1 MYIPRA
7 EDPDE
12 ALAAAVAAAVK
23 AEAAKAAEEAKA
35 AAVEE
40 AKAAIAKVPVGEIVG
55 AGEFASNFLRGLGVH
70 TVVAEN
76 TPGATSLAVA
86 GVLVFLLAASVGIW
100 LFRRKNARRAP
111 PKDRGEA

>member
-1 MYIPRA
+1 LEPRKPPWNTQATIYIPRA

-23 AEAAKAAEEAKA
+23 AEAAKAPEEAKA

-55 AGEFASNFLRGLGVH
+55 AGEFPSN
-70 TVVAEN
+70 
-76 TPGATSLAVA
+76 
-86 GVLVFLLAASVGIW
+86 VGYGCI
-100 LFRRKNARRAP
+100 P
-111 PKDRGEA
+111 

>member
-12 ALAAAVAAAVK
+12 ALAAAIAAAVK

-35 AAVEE
+35 AAIAE
-40 AKAAIAKVPVGEIVG
+40 AKAAMAKVPVGEIVG
-55 AGEFASNFLRGLGVH
+55 AGEFASNFHRGLGVH

-76 TPGATSLAVA
+76 TPGATSPRSCRCSCFPL
-86 GVLVFLLAASVGIW
+86 
-100 LFRRKNARRAP
+100 RRQCGYMVVQA
-111 PKDRGEA
+111 